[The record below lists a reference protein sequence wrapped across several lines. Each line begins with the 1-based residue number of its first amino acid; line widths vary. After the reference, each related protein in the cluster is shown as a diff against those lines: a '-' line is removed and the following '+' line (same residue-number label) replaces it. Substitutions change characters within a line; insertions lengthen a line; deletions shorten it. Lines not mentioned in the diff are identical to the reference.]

1 MKTSLHRQV
10 HPNTLSLSLS
20 LSLIMGW
27 DTRELTYFY
36 PDFYE
41 KDTQLGIPPQGSSAA
56 IAPRREETG
65 AS

>member
-1 MKTSLHRQV
+1 
-10 HPNTLSLSLS
+10 
-20 LSLIMGW
+20 MGW